1 MGIKTLKR
9 YQADAVDNL
18 INYSE
23 KLIVKNREKQTIV
36 FQAPTGSGKTFM
48 MGSFIEQLINE
59 MPNEDLCFLWI
70 SIGTGELHKQSY
82 NSLKSNYSGFPN
94 VYLLEEEFF
103 GSRQTIDKNEI
114 VIVNWDKLNQKDKK
128 TNEWKSTLMKDKEST
143 NFRELVK
150 NTKQNGTKIILI
162 IDESHTNSTS
172 TRALEIRDE
181 IIKADLTIEMSATP
195 VLTEGEYQQKVKVE
209 PLDVIE
215 EGMIKK
221 EIVIND
227 HIDLTT
233 DDETTTQEL
242 ILQSALNKRA
252 SLVEAY
258 KQDNIKVNPLVLI
271 QIPTG
276 SEGDDK
282 QEFIESFLAKNNITS
297 ENGKLAIWLS
307 EEKVNLEV
315 LNNNYNEVEFLIFK
329 QAIST
334 GWDCPRA
341 QILVRFREVKS
352 IVFNIQVVGRILR
365 MPEAKHYK
373 NDDLNKAYIYVNT
386 DEFDVASEVS
396 NPNIIKSLKSKRKDI
411 YKPLELKSYYRNRID
426 FGDITYSF
434 NKVLEITFCDYFGL
448 EIGNYDIVGSN
459 LEIVKSKI
467 NLDFKNAE
475 DEIMLDVHVDTSL
488 FDKMDEKTIKADKT
502 ISGVYS
508 ENDIIYAVENL
519 IKINL
524 NGYAFKRSISPVRNA
539 LYRWFDKYLG
549 INKFDLNGVIRI
561 YLIILNN
568 YKIFSPLIDAAVKA
582 FKPTKNE
589 EIKLKVAENEVW
601 NEKWEIAEEKY
612 FNPRYKEYEYKHS
625 LYEPCYL
632 SFDSKVEQ
640 EFIDYIEK
648 NNENIYWWW
657 QNGSEHM
664 AVNFG
669 IKYGIQSTFQPDFLI
684 MFNDGRL
691 GIFDTKA
698 SGEREDDNKIKAEA
712 LQQYILEEN
721 QKGKNLVGGLII
733 KEGGHFRINRKS
745 IYIPFSKN
753 ISDWEY
759 FKEIQNE
766 NQ

>member
-9 YQADAVDNL
+9 YQEEAVEEL
-18 INYSE
+18 VNYSE
-23 KLIVKNREKQTIV
+23 KLIRKNREKQTIV

-82 NSLKSNYSGFPN
+82 NSLKSNYSGFPD

-103 GSRQTIDKNEI
+103 GSRQTIDKNE
-114 VIVNWDKLNQKDKK
+114 VVVVNWDKLNQKDKK
-128 TNEWKSTLMKDKEST
+128 TGEWKSTLMKDKEST

-150 NTKQNGTKIILI
+150 NTKQMGTIIVLI

-172 TRALEIRDE
+172 KRAVEIRDE

-195 VLTEGEYQQKVKVE
+195 VLAEGDYQQKVKVE
-209 PLDVIE
+209 PLDVID

-233 DDETTTQEL
+233 DDERTTQEL
-242 ILQSALNKRA
+242 ILQSALNKRIA
-252 SLVEAY
+252 LEQAY
-258 KQDNIKVNPLVLI
+258 KENNIKVNPLVLI

-276 SEGDDK
+276 NEGEDK
-282 QEFIESFLAKNNITS
+282 QEFIENFLAKNDITT
-297 ENGKLAIWLS
+297 ENKKLAIWLS
-307 EEKVNLEV
+307 EDKINLEV
-315 LNNNYNEVEFLIFK
+315 LNNNSNEVEFLIFK

-334 GWDCPRA
+334 GWDCPRS
-341 QILVRFREVKS
+341 QILVRFREIKS

-373 NDDLNKAYIYVNT
+373 NDELNKAYIYVNT
-386 DEFDVASEVS
+386 NAFDIASEVS

-411 YKPLELKSYYRNRID
+411 YEPLKLTSYYRNRID
-426 FGDITYSF
+426 FGDVTYKF
-434 NKVLEITFCDYFGL
+434 NQVLEKSFCEYFDL
-448 EIGNYDIVGSN
+448 EIGNYDVVGSN
-459 LEIVKSKI
+459 QDIVKEKI
-467 NLDFKNAE
+467 NIEFKNAK
-475 DEIMLDVHVDTSL
+475 DEIILDEHINTIL
-488 FDKMDEKTIKADKT
+488 FDKMDEKTIKTDKT
-502 ISGVYS
+502 IAGNYS

-519 IKINL
+519 IKLNL
-524 NGYAFKRSISPVRNA
+524 NGYAFKRSLGAVRSA

-549 INKFDLNGVIRI
+549 ISKFEMNGVIRI

-568 YKIFSPLIDAAVKA
+568 HEVFSQLLDTSIKA
-582 FKPTKNE
+582 FKPTKDE
-589 EIKLKVAENEVW
+589 EIKSKVKENEAW
-601 NEKWEIAEEKY
+601 SENWEIAEEKY
-612 FNPRYKEYEYKHS
+612 FNPKYEKYKYKNS

-632 SFDSKVEQ
+632 SFDSN
-640 EFIDYIEK
+640 IEK
-648 NNENIYWWW
+648 EFTEYLDLHGEKISWWW

-664 AVNFG
+664 AINFG
-669 IKYGIQSTFQPDFLI
+669 IKYGIKSTFQPDFLV

-698 SGEREDDNKIKAEA
+698 SGEREDDNKVKGEA

-721 QKGKNLVGGLII
+721 KKGKNLVGGLVI
-733 KEGGHFRINRKS
+733 KEGEHFRINNKS
-745 IYIPFSKN
+745 TYVPFSN
-753 ISDWEY
+753 NMDDWDY
-759 FKEIQNE
+759 FRDL
-766 NQ
+766 

>member
-9 YQADAVDNL
+9 YQEDAINEL

-23 KLIVKNREKQTIV
+23 KLIRKNREKQTIV

-48 MGSFIEQLINE
+48 IGSFIEQLINE

-82 NSLKSNYSGFPN
+82 NSLKNNYAGFPD

-103 GSRQTIDKNEI
+103 GSRQMIDKNEV

-128 TNEWKSTLMKDKEST
+128 TGEWKSTLMKDKEGI

-150 NTKQNGTKIILI
+150 NTKQSGTKIILI

-195 VLTEGEYQQKVKVE
+195 VLTEEQYQHKVKVE
-209 PLDVIE
+209 SLDVIE

-242 ILQSALNKRA
+242 ILQSALNKRI
-252 SLVEAY
+252 SLIQSYQEA
-258 KQDNIKVNPLVLI
+258 NIKVNPLVLI

-276 SEGDDK
+276 DEGNDK
-282 QEFIESFLAKNNITS
+282 QEFIESFLAKNNITH

-315 LNNNYNEVEFLIFK
+315 LNNNNNEVEYLIFK

-386 DEFDVASEVS
+386 NAFDVASEIS
-396 NPNIIKSLKSKRKDI
+396 NPNIIKSLKSKRKNI
-411 YKPLELKSYYRNRID
+411 YKSLELKSYYRNRID

-434 NKVLEITFCDYFGL
+434 NKVLEKIFCDEFGL
-448 EIGNYDIVGSN
+448 EVGNYDLVGLN
-459 LEIVKSKI
+459 QEVVKSKI

-475 DEIMLDVHVDTSL
+475 DEIMLDVHIDTSL
-488 FDKMDEKTIKADKT
+488 FDKMDEKTIKSDKT

-519 IKINL
+519 IKVNL

-568 YKIFSPLIDAAVKA
+568 HKVFSPLLDRAIKA
-582 FKPTKNE
+582 FKPTKDE
-589 EIKLKVAENEVW
+589 EIKVKVAENEVW
-601 NEKWEIAEEKY
+601 NEKWEIVEEKY
-612 FNPRYKEYEYKHS
+612 FNPIYKKYDYKYS
-625 LYEPCYL
+625 IYEPCYL
-632 SFDSKVEQ
+632 SFDSKVER

-648 NNENIYWWW
+648 NNENINWWW

-664 AVNFG
+664 SINFG
-669 IKYGIQSTFQPDFLI
+669 IKYGIESSFQPDFLI
-684 MFNDGRL
+684 MFKDGKL

-712 LQQYILEEN
+712 LQQYILDEN

-733 KEGGHFRINRKS
+733 KEGEHFRINRKS
-745 IYIPFSKN
+745 TYSSFSKN
-753 ISDWEY
+753 NNDWEY
-759 FKEIQNE
+759 FIDIF
-766 NQ
+766 

>member
-9 YQADAVDNL
+9 YQEDAVEEL

-23 KLIVKNREKQTIV
+23 KLIKKDREKQTII

-82 NSLKSNYSGFPN
+82 NSLKSNYSGFPD

-103 GSRQTIDKNEI
+103 GSRQTIDKNEV

-128 TNEWKSTLMKDKEST
+128 TGEWKSTLMKDKEST

-150 NTKQNGTKIILI
+150 NTKQSGTKIILI

-172 TRALEIRDE
+172 KRAIEIRDE

-209 PLDVIE
+209 PLDVID

-242 ILQSALNKRA
+242 ILQSALNKRV
-252 SLVEAY
+252 SLVQSYQES
-258 KQDNIKVNPLVLI
+258 NIKVNPLVLI

-276 SEGDDK
+276 SEGEEK
-282 QEFIESFLAKNNITS
+282 QEFIEEFLAKNNVTS

-307 EEKVNLEV
+307 EEKINLEV
-315 LNNNYNEVEFLIFK
+315 LNNNNNEVEFLIFK

-341 QILVRFREVKS
+341 QVLVRFREVKS

-365 MPEAKHYK
+365 MPEVKHYK
-373 NDDLNKAYIYVNT
+373 NDELNKAYIYVNT
-386 DEFDVASEVS
+386 NTFDVASEVS

-411 YKPLELKSYYRNRID
+411 YEPLELKSYYRNRID
-426 FGDITYSF
+426 FGDITYKF
-434 NKVLEITFCDYFGL
+434 NPVLEKTFCEYFDL
-448 EIGNYDIVGSN
+448 KIGNYDVVGSN
-459 LEIVKSKI
+459 QDIVRSKI
-467 NLDFKNAE
+467 NLEFKNAK
-475 DEIMLDVHVDTSL
+475 DEIILDQHIDTSL

-502 ISGVYS
+502 IAGYYS

-519 IKINL
+519 IKMNL
-524 NGYAFKRSISPVRNA
+524 NGYAFKRSLNAVRNA

-549 INKFDLNGVIRI
+549 INKFELNGVIRI

-568 YKIFSPLIDAAVKA
+568 YKIFSQLLDSSIKA
-582 FKPTKNE
+582 FKPTKDE
-589 EIKLKVAENEVW
+589 EIKVKVAENEVW

-612 FNPRYKEYEYKHS
+612 FNPRYEKYEYKKS

-632 SFDSKVEQ
+632 SFDSEIEQ
-640 EFIDYIEK
+640 EFIEYLDANK
-648 NNENIYWWW
+648 DNVVWWW

-669 IKYGIQSTFQPDFLI
+669 IKYGIKSTFQPDFLV
-684 MFNDGRL
+684 MFDDGRL

-712 LQQYILEEN
+712 LQNYILEEN
-721 QKGKNLVGGLII
+721 KSGKNLIGGLII
-733 KEGGHFRINRKS
+733 KDGEHFRINNK
-745 IYIPFSKN
+745 I
-753 ISDWEY
+753 EY
-759 FKEIQNE
+759 ASFKEKMEDWTYFNDL
-766 NQ
+766 